1 MQQYLNTLQ
10 TILER
15 GDDRMT
21 RNGMTRAL
29 FSIPLRFSF
38 EDGFPAVT
46 TKKLAFKSVTA
57 ELLWFLSGATTTQ
70 ELKEIAGFD
79 LKIWDGDAK
88 QHQEKG
94 KVKSEGEL
102 GPVYGKQWR
111 RWQSPHKQEID
122 QLGEVVRLLKKEP
135 FSRRLIVT
143 AWNPGEIEDMAL
155 PPCHMIYQFFAT
167 NDKRLSLHMYQRS
180 CDMFLG
186 VPFNIASYALL
197 LSMVAHVTGFRP
209 GECILTLGDVHV
221 YHAHFEQARE
231 QLTRNPLTLPQVW
244 LNPNVSDIDDFTMED
259 IKLENYVSHAPIK
272 APLLTKDILP

>member
-1 MQQYLNTLQ
+1 
-10 TILER
+10 
-15 GDDRMT
+15 MT